1 MHALGS
7 EPTGEGK
14 GTKRVPSPSHNQLAR
29 RERQIMEIVYRLGQA
44 TAAEALAEL
53 PDPPS
58 YSAVRAHLRILEEKG
73 HLRHDQEGTRY
84 VFRPTVARNR
94 ARRSA
99 LKQVVRTFFE
109 GSAEQAVAALLD
121 MSQST
126 LSEDDLD
133 QLSGLIDKAR
143 KEGR

>member
-1 MHALGS
+1 MIYKTLFRSLVDCQESG
-7 EPTGEGK
+7 G
-14 GTKRVPSPSHNQLAR
+14 RCLQF
-29 RERQIMEIVYRLGQA
+29 
-44 TAAEALAEL
+44 L
-53 PDPPS
+53 PDDP
-58 YSAVRAHLRILEEKG
+58 VTGRQG

-133 QLSGLIDKAR
+133 QLSGLVDKAR

>member
-1 MHALGS
+1 M
-7 EPTGEGK
+7 
-14 GTKRVPSPSHNQLAR
+14 PSSSHNQLAR

-44 TAAEALAEL
+44 TAADVLAAM

-58 YSAVRAHLRILEEKG
+58 YSAVRAHLRILEDKG
-73 HLRHDQEGTRY
+73 HLRHDQVGTRY
-84 VFRPTVARNR
+84 VFQPTVARHR

-99 LKQVVRTFFE
+99 LKQVVQTFFE

-121 MSQST
+121 MSHSK

-133 QLSGLIDKAR
+133 RLSGLIDRAR

>member
-1 MHALGS
+1 MPDA
-7 EPTGEGK
+7 
-14 GTKRVPSPSHNQLAR
+14 SHNQLAR
-29 RERQIMEIVYRLGQA
+29 RERQIMQIVYQLGRA
-44 TAAEALAEL
+44 TAAEVLAAL

-73 HLRHDQEGTRY
+73 HLRHDQEGARY
-84 VFRPTVARNR
+84 VFRPTVARHR

-99 LKQVVRTFFE
+99 LKQVVQTFFD

-121 MSQST
+121 MSHAK
-126 LSEDDLD
+126 LSEDELD
-133 QLSGLIDKAR
+133 RLSGLIDKAR

>member
-1 MHALGS
+1 MD
-7 EPTGEGK
+7 
-14 GTKRVPSPSHNQLAR
+14 
-29 RERQIMEIVYRLGQA
+29 IVYRHRQA
-44 TAAEALAEL
+44 TAAEVREAL

-58 YSAVRAHLRILEEKG
+58 YSAVRAHLRILEEKR